1 MKNKIR
7 YLFLLLSIPLH
18 LVAKDYTVS
27 VTTTA
32 CGTIQS
38 YTMPEGAEMVLVAH
52 PRDGYI
58 FSQWSDG
65 NTENPRIITITS
77 NVAYLA
83 QFVKSD
89 PDSPEESYLI
99 IVKNQGC
106 DEAFE
111 GYYPVGTKI
120 ELHAQAEECNYFWRW
135 SDGNTDNPRTVFVDK
150 NMTYTAEF
158 KTEQFIITVESD
170 NETQGSV
177 QVEIQQ

>member
-38 YTMPEGAEMVLVAH
+38 YTMPESAEMVLVAH

-77 NVAYLA
+77 DVAYLA

-177 QVEIQQ
+177 HVEIQQ